1 MPSLFDK
8 LNSELETFGR
18 RAQAAMDEG
27 KLQIELMRLRRQR
40 DNVARDL
47 GLLTY
52 RRERGTTVEDRRV
65 EALMLKLDDQEAEIA
80 RLKRQLSAMRGEGV
94 SVSDEPPP
102 PAPSSA
108 TYPPPP
114 PPPAGGPADQ
124 PPPVW

>member
-40 DNVARDL
+40 DNAARDL

-52 RRERGTTVEDRRV
+52 RRERGTIVEDRRI

-80 RLKRQLSAMRGEGV
+80 RLKRELSAMRGEGV

-102 PAPSSA
+102 PVPTGAA
-108 TYPPPP
+108 YPPPP
-114 PPPAGGPADQ
+114 PPPAGGPTDQ

>member
-40 DNVARDL
+40 DNAARDL

-52 RRERGTTVEDRRV
+52 RRERGTTVEDRRI
-65 EALMLKLDDQEAEIA
+65 EALMLKL
-80 RLKRQLSAMRGEGV
+80 
-94 SVSDEPPP
+94 
-102 PAPSSA
+102 
-108 TYPPPP
+108 
-114 PPPAGGPADQ
+114 
-124 PPPVW
+124 